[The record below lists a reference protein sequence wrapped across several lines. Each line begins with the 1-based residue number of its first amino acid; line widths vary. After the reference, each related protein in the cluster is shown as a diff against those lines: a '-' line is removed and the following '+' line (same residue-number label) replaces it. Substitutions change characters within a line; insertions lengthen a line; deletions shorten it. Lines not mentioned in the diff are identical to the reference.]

1 MRAARRH
8 RASGRRRAGAAAR
21 RLRGALLAVVLS
33 LAAGPVAWADGDP
46 AGDVLIQQNVFYG
59 SKLDLRSKEAAQ
71 LMALT
76 EQAKEKGYE
85 IRVAALTVPED
96 LGAIGYLWD
105 DPTNYAD
112 FLTAEIQAVYRE
124 RTLVVMPA
132 GLGIWWRDHD
142 FADEQAILDELGGP
156 GTDPSKVMPLAME
169 AIVKLAAAQD
179 IELTIPDVEPP
190 PGGVTQPA
198 SHYQQGQN
206 VANAA
211 GGAASA
217 PESGGGSWLFALP
230 ALIVVVAAGFILVR
244 RRLSSSA

>member
-1 MRAARRH
+1 MVRGLLVAAV
-8 RASGRRRAGAAAR
+8 APAAGSGAA
-21 RLRGALLAVVLS
+21 
-33 LAAGPVAWADGDP
+33 AWADGDP

-96 LGAIGYLWD
+96 LGAINYLWD

-112 FLTAEIQAVYRE
+112 FLTAEIQSVYRE
-124 RTLVVMPA
+124 RTLVVMPS
-132 GLGIWWRDHD
+132 GLGIWWREHE

-156 GTDPSKVMPLAME
+156 GEDPTAVMPLAMD

-198 SHYQQGQN
+198 SHFSRRQD
-206 VANAA
+206 APAPA
-211 GGAASA
+211 A
-217 PESGGGSWLFALP
+217 PEADAGSAWLFALP
-230 ALIVVVAAGFILVR
+230 VLFVVLAAGVVSFDGASHRVLDTRIR
-244 RRLSSSA
+244 RA

>member
-1 MRAARRH
+1 MLRAVIV
-8 RASGRRRAGAAAR
+8 
-21 RLRGALLAVVLS
+21 AVLLS
-33 LAAGPVAWADGDP
+33 LAAASAAWADGDP

-59 SKLDLRSKEAAQ
+59 SALDLRSKEAAQ

-124 RTLVVMPA
+124 RTLVVMPS
-132 GLGIWWRDHD
+132 GLGIWWRDND
-142 FADEQAILDELGGP
+142 FAAEQAVLDELGGP
-156 GTDPSKVMPLAME
+156 GEDASAVMPLAME

-179 IELTIPDVEPP
+179 VELTIPDVEPP

-198 SHYQQGQN
+198 SHYEQTASTPAEAGPT
-206 VANAA
+206 AA
-211 GGAASA
+211 TAD
-217 PESGGGSWLFALP
+217 SGGTWLFALP
-230 ALIVVVAAGFILVR
+230 ALLVVLAAALVLIR
-244 RRLSSSA
+244 KRLSSSA

>member
-1 MRAARRH
+1 MLRA
-8 RASGRRRAGAAAR
+8 
-21 RLRGALLAVVLS
+21 LVVAVVLS
-33 LAAGPVAWADGDP
+33 LAAAPAAWADGDP

-59 SKLDLRSKEAAQ
+59 SQLDLRSKEAAQ

-112 FLTAEIQAVYRE
+112 FLTAEIQSVYRE
-124 RTLVVMPA
+124 RTLVVMPS
-132 GLGIWWRDHD
+132 GLGIWWRDHE
-142 FADEQAILDELGGP
+142 FADEQALLDELGGP
-156 GTDPSKVMPLAME
+156 GADPAAVLPLAME

-190 PGGVTQPA
+190 PGGVPQPV
-198 SHYQQGQN
+198 SHYGQSQ
-206 VANAA
+206 NAP
-211 GGAASA
+211 ASA
-217 PESGGGSWLFALP
+217 PAQTSGGSSWLFALP
-230 ALIVVVAAGFILVR
+230 ALFVVLAAAVVLVR
-244 RRLSSSA
+244 RRLSSRA

>member
-1 MRAARRH
+1 VAANVCKNR
-8 RASGRRRAGAAAR
+8 GVL
-21 RLRGALLAVVLS
+21 RLLTAAVVLL
-33 LAAGPVAWADGDP
+33 LAAAPVAWADGDP

-59 SKLDLRSKEAAQ
+59 SALDLRSKEAAQ

-112 FLTAEIQAVYRE
+112 FLTAEIQSVYRE
-124 RTLVVMPA
+124 RTLVVMPS
-132 GLGIWWRDHD
+132 GLGIWWRDHSV
-142 FADEQAILDELGGP
+142 AREQELLDELGGP
-156 GTDPSKVMPLAME
+156 GQDASAVMPLAMD
-169 AIVKLAAAQD
+169 AIVKLAAARG

-198 SHYQQGQN
+198 SHYEQQSQN
-206 VANAA
+206 
-211 GGAASA
+211 ASA
-217 PESGGGSWLFALP
+217 PAGPDAESGGTWLFALP
-230 ALIVVVAAGFILVR
+230 ALLVVLAAGFILIR
-244 RRLSSSA
+244 KRLSSSA

>member
-1 MRAARRH
+1 M
-8 RASGRRRAGAAAR
+8 
-21 RLRGALLAVVLS
+21 LRVLIVAVALS
-33 LAAGPVAWADGDP
+33 LAAAPAAWADGDP

-96 LGAIGYLWD
+96 LGAINYLWD

-124 RTLVVMPA
+124 RTLVVMPS
-132 GLGIWWRDHD
+132 GLAIWWRDNE

-156 GTDPSKVMPLAME
+156 GEDPTAVMPLAMD

-179 IELTIPDVEPP
+179 IELTIPDVEPAP
-190 PGGVTQPA
+190 DGVKQPA
-198 SHYQQGQN
+198 WHFQQTQN
-206 VANAA
+206 
-211 GGAASA
+211 GSA
-217 PESGGGSWLFALP
+217 PAAPQADSSSSWLFGLP
-230 ALIVVVAAGFILVR
+230 VLFVVLAAGVVIVR

>member
-1 MRAARRH
+1 M
-8 RASGRRRAGAAAR
+8 
-21 RLRGALLAVVLS
+21 
-33 LAAGPVAWADGDP
+33 
-46 AGDVLIQQNVFYG
+46 LIQQNVFYG
-59 SKLDLRSKEAAQ
+59 SRLDLRSKEAAQ

-112 FLTAEIQAVYRE
+112 FLTAEIQSVYRE
-124 RTLVVMPA
+124 RTLVVMPS
-132 GLGIWWRDHD
+132 GLGIWWRDHST
-142 FADEQAILDELGGP
+142 AREQQILDELGGP
-156 GTDPSKVMPLAME
+156 GEDASAVMPLAMD
-169 AIVKLAAAQD
+169 AIVKLAAARD

-198 SHYQQGQN
+198 SHYAKSQN
-206 VANAA
+206 
-211 GGAASA
+211 ASA
-217 PESGGGSWLFALP
+217 PAAAETDSGGSWLFALP
-230 ALIVVVAAGFILVR
+230 ALIVVLAAAFILVR